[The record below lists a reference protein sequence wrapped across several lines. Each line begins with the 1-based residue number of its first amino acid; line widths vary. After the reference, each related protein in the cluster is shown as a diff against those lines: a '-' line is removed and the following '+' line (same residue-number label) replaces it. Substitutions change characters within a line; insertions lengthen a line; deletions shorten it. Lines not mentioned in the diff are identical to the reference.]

1 MGKSKI
7 EALEETPQDVQTVV
21 VELKARKQR
30 AFRCYARTLRELEE
44 CESFLRDTWASLS
57 AIRSLIQEQTA
68 VMTSSAEIFEV

>member
-1 MGKSKI
+1 MAKSNDADK
-7 EALEETPQDVQTVV
+7 QVVTVEF
-21 VELKARKQR
+21 ELKARRQK

-44 CESFLRDTWASLS
+44 CESFLRETWASLS

>member
-1 MGKSKI
+1 MAKSN
-7 EALEETPQDVQTVV
+7 EADKNVVTVEF
-21 VELKARKQR
+21 ELKARRQK

>member
-1 MGKSKI
+1 MAKSNEVDKN
-7 EALEETPQDVQTVV
+7 VVTVEF
-21 VELKARKQR
+21 ELKARRQK

>member
-1 MGKSKI
+1 MAKSN
-7 EALEETPQDVQTVV
+7 EADKNVVTVEF
-21 VELKARKQR
+21 ELKARRQK

-44 CESFLRDTWASLS
+44 CETFLRDTWASLS